1 VKSDRVRGDGV
12 RGDLVRSENCKEPP
26 NHRSANHYITLFIIR
41 SPNHQITKS
50 QHHNITTSQHHQ
62 ITTSQHHQ
70 ITTSLMRQEDFNE
83 VFRNR
88 SKAVAL
94 EVIRLTASLPY
105 NDACF
110 IIKKQLIRSITW
122 VAANFRAVCRGRS
135 DKEKFAKLCMVVEEA
150 DESLFWIEMLEESN
164 FIAMDKTASV
174 KRKQKKF

>member
-1 VKSDRVRGDGV
+1 
-12 RGDLVRSENCKEPP
+12 
-26 NHRSANHYITLFIIR
+26 
-41 SPNHQITKS
+41 
-50 QHHNITTSQHHQ
+50 
-62 ITTSQHHQ
+62 
-70 ITTSLMRQEDFNE
+70 MRQEDFNE
-83 VFRNR
+83 IFRNR

-110 IIKKQLIRSITW
+110 IIKKQLIRSITS

-135 DKEKFAKLCMVVEEA
+135 DKEKFAKLCIVVEEA

-174 KRKQKKF
+174 KKETEEILKVMASYKKKLMLETGER